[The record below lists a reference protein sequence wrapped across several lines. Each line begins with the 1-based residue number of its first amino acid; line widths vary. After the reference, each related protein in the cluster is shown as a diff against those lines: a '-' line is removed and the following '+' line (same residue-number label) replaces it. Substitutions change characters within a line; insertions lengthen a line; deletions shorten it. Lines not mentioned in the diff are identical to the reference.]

1 MPEAPEMTLFLLA
14 LAAILLAA
22 KMGGELIERLNQ
34 PAVLGELIVGIVLGN
49 LALVGIGAFEPL
61 KTAPF
66 LPVAAEI
73 G

>member
-34 PAVLGELIVGIVLGN
+34 PAVLGS
-49 LALVGIGAFEPL
+49 
-61 KTAPF
+61 
-66 LPVAAEI
+66 
-73 G
+73 